1 MKKTFKT
8 VIAVLLVTVML
19 GSSLFCFAEAEE
31 AEKAYAYVN
40 IYDGESIALAM
51 YKVEESDEDGDGA
64 WTVNDVLI
72 AAHNEKCEGGFAT
85 ENGDYGLFIT
95 KLWGVE
101 NGGSYGYYKNNA
113 SCWSLTDPVEQGD
126 VIYAFAYSDAATYSD
141 AYSFFDTYTAESNG
155 TFTLTLKYVSGYDP
169 ETYAPVES
177 PLEGAVITVDGEDT
191 EYVTDEDGKVEIMIE
206 ASALI
211 SAKKDGL
218 LIVPPVC
225 MAEVKPCAYVNIF
238 DGQSIALAVYK
249 VDESDEDGDGLW
261 TINDVLISLHN
272 EKCEGGFATENGDYG
287 PFITKLWGVEN
298 GGAYGYYK
306 NNVMC
311 MGLTDT
317 VEQGDVIYAFAYS
330 DAATY
335 SDAYSF
341 FDAYWAEG
349 ESVTLTLKYVSGF
362 DPETYAPI
370 ETPLEG
376 AVITV
381 NGEKTDIITDENGSA
396 EIPAPAKTAVISA
409 EKDGLVIIPPVC
421 LFSAGPETGDVNGDG
436 SVDNKD
442 VVALFRYVSSA
453 EAAYDALYD
462 FNGDGE
468 VNNKDVA
475 ALFKAVSAKS

>member
-1 MKKTFKT
+1 MKKTWKI
-8 VIAVLLVTVML
+8 VIAVMLVTVML
-19 GSSLFCFAEAEE
+19 GSSLLCFAEAEE

-40 IYDGESIALAM
+40 IYDGQNIALAM

-64 WTVNDVLI
+64 WTVNDVLT
-72 AAHNEKCEGGFAT
+72 AVHNEKCEGGFAT
-85 ENGDYGLFIT
+85 DTGSYGLFIT

-113 SCWSLTDPVEQGD
+113 SCWSLTDAVEQGD

-141 AYSFFDTYTAESNG
+141 AYSFFDSVTADGNG
-155 TFTLTLKYVSGYDP
+155 IVTVSIKYISGYDP
-169 ETYAPVES
+169 ETYAPIES
-177 PLEGAVITVDGEDT
+177 PLEGAVITVDGEETD
-191 EYVTDEDGKVEIMIE
+191 YVTDEDGKADIILE

-218 LIVPPVC
+218 LIIPPVC
-225 MAEVKPCAYVNIF
+225 RAEITPCAFVNIY
-238 DGQSIALAVYK
+238 DGENIAVALYRVPEK
-249 VDESDEDGDGLW
+249 DEDGDGLW

-272 EKCEGGFATENGDYG
+272 EKCEGGFAVEDSALGL
-287 PFITKLWGVEN
+287 FITKLWGVEN

-306 NNVMC
+306 NNASC
-311 MGLTDT
+311 WSLTDG
-317 VEQGDVIYAFAYS
+317 VENGDVIYAFAYS
-330 DAATY
+330 DTATY

-362 DPETYAPI
+362 DPETYDPI
-370 ETPLEG
+370 ESPLAG

-381 NGEKTDIITDENGSA
+381 DGEKTDIITDENGSA

-409 EKDGLVIIPPVC
+409 EKDGLVIIPPIC
-421 LFSAGPETGDVNGDG
+421 LFGAGPELGDVNGDG

-442 VVALFRYVSSA
+442 VVSLFRYVSSA
-453 EAAYDALYD
+453 EAAYDAVYD
-462 FNGDGE
+462 FNGDNE
-468 VNNKDVA
+468 VNNKDVVS
-475 ALFKAVSAKS
+475 LFKAVSA